1 MPGPLL
7 AAAFRTLGGPTEL
20 SLPNMSREERETS
33 QMATLPTIWV
43 MAAREP
49 SQGLISSSRA
59 PCSEQ
64 GAASCCRLLRGLLQ
78 SPQRGA
84 SQPSPQQGP
93 TPSPP
98 RGLAAPPGRPRM
110 RPRELI
116 RTWGGW
122 EAWEMPAARP
132 SQRAPLERERCR
144 PAPRQRRFP
153 PLLPAPRR
161 AAASR
166 GAPRGL
172 REVGGGQSALQVGE
186 ELTRAFPLLPGCAM
200 SGLIADAKTLIDKAR
215 VETQNHWFTYNET
228 MTVESVTQAVSNL
241 ALQFGEED
249 ADPGAMS
256 RPFGV
261 ALLFGGVDEKGPQL
275 FHMDPS
281 GTFVQC
287 DARAIG
293 SASEGAQSSLQE
305 VYHKSMTLKE
315 AIKSSLVILKQVM
328 EEKLNATNIEL
339 ATVEPGMKFHMYT
352 KEELEEVIKDI

>member
-1 MPGPLL
+1 MFLTRSEYDRRPSSFPKLDHIGGTCPTVESPLGPNSVRKREAPAGAWGVNTFSPEGRLFQVEYAIEAIKLGSTAIGIQTSEGVCL
-7 AAAFRTLGGPTEL
+7 AVEKRI
-20 SLPNMSREERETS
+20 TS
-33 QMATLPTIWV
+33 PLM
-43 MAAREP
+43 EP
-49 SQGLISSSRA
+49 SSIEKIVEIDA
-59 PCSEQ
+59 H
-64 GAASCCRLLRGLLQ
+64 
-78 SPQRGA
+78 
-84 SQPSPQQGP
+84 
-93 TPSPP
+93 
-98 RGLAAPPGRPRM
+98 
-110 RPRELI
+110 I
-116 RTWGGW
+116 
-122 EAWEMPAARP
+122 
-132 SQRAPLERERCR
+132 
-144 PAPRQRRFP
+144 
-153 PLLPAPRR
+153 
-161 AAASR
+161 
-166 GAPRGL
+166 
-172 REVGGGQSALQVGE
+172 
-186 ELTRAFPLLPGCAM
+186 GCAM

-305 VYHKSMTLKE
+305 VYHK
-315 AIKSSLVILKQVM
+315 
-328 EEKLNATNIEL
+328 L
-339 ATVEPGMKFHMYT
+339 ATVQPGQNFHMFT